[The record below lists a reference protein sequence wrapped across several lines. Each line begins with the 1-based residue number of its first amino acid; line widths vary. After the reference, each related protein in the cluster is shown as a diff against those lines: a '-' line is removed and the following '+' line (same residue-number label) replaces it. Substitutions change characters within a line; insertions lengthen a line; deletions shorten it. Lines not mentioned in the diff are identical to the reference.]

1 MSWLFSQVLV
11 VEYLGDISLDGEQ
24 SVQLNGNHTQ
34 QAYCSPDKMTE
45 YSRLSRFGMMFKPL
59 TETLGEELLMSYRAD
74 FHART
79 SQSQAK
85 VTDLTES
92 VQECGERWQGLLA
105 RLDQDTLLWKI
116 PQCSLL
122 EDLEQS
128 LEIWPNWGSMQNGVC
143 WEQTM
148 WEQTITENEFG
159 YWLTPTATAISGRS
173 PEAMEYRTKQRE
185 SKGHNTVQPGN
196 LAEQVMYSGEI
207 PCKDMKKP
215 TYWGTPKAQ
224 DSRHALRD
232 RGKGNLGEQVSG
244 LHNGGKLNPLW
255 TEWLMGWLIGWTD
268 LKRLEMDKCHCV
280 QQQPGTSLKED

>member
-1 MSWLFSQVLV
+1 MSWLFSQALV
-11 VEYLGDISLDGEQ
+11 EEYLGDISLDGEQ
-24 SVQLNGNHTQ
+24 SALSNGNNIQ
-34 QAYCSPDKMTE
+34 QAYCAPDKMTKF
-45 YSRLSRFGMMFKPL
+45 SRLSRFGMMYKPL
-59 TETLGEELLMSYRAD
+59 TENLGEELLMSYLED
-74 FHART
+74 FRVRT
-79 SQSQAK
+79 FQLQEK
-85 VTDLTES
+85 VTDLTEKE
-92 VQECGERWQGLLA
+92 VECGERWQGLLA
-105 RLDQDTLLWKI
+105 KLDQDTLLWKI

-122 EDLEQS
+122 EDSEQS
-128 LEIWPNWGSMQNGVC
+128 LEIWPNWGSMRNGVC

-148 WEQTITENEFG
+148 LEQTITEKEYG

-173 PEAMEYRTKQRE
+173 QEAMEYRTKQRE

-196 LAEQVMYSGEI
+196 LAEQVMYSGKI

-244 LHNGGKLNPLW
+244 LHNGGKLSPLW

-268 LKRLEMDKCHCV
+268 LKPLETDKSLYV
-280 QQQPGTSLKED
+280 QQQHGNY

>member
-1 MSWLFSQVLV
+1 
-11 VEYLGDISLDGEQ
+11 
-24 SVQLNGNHTQ
+24 
-34 QAYCSPDKMTE
+34 MTDF
-45 YSRLSRFGMMFKPL
+45 SRLSRFGMMFKPL
-59 TETLGEELLMSYRAD
+59 TESRGEELLMSYLGD
-74 FHART
+74 FHAKT
-79 SQSQAK
+79 SQLPEK
-85 VTDLTES
+85 EMDLMEKG
-92 VQECGERWQGLLA
+92 QECGERWQGLLA
-105 RLDQDTLLWKI
+105 RLDQNTLLWKI

-128 LEIWPNWGSMQNGVC
+128 LEIWPNWGSMRNGVC
-143 WEQTM
+143 WEQM
-148 WEQTITENEFG
+148 MLEQTITEKEYG

-173 PEAMEYRTKQRE
+173 LEAMEYRTKQRE
-185 SKGHNTVQPGN
+185 SKGHKTVQPGN

-268 LKRLEMDKCHCV
+268 LKPLETDKCHFV
-280 QQQPGTSLKED
+280 QQQHGNS